1 LEQSPLSVKKFL
13 RTFTAWW
20 IVWTVLHALLL
31 YWLGLSIRISI
42 TDSLVNSILIS
53 AACLLLCYLM
63 QFYLPQKERHWYILI
78 ISIMLSTLVA
88 FISRAILRSIYS
100 DEADYLSLLKIS
112 FPVRWSIFFLVI
124 VCMSMICVL
133 WYSFLDREETEKRKS
148 AAETMS
154 RDAELF
160 ALRRQLQPHFLFNS
174 LNSISALAGTR
185 PEEARKMIQQ
195 LSDFLRGTIKKEDS
209 STVTLAEELQHLQLY
224 LAIEQV
230 RFGHRLNVEIDT
242 NEANG
247 KIEIPSLI
255 LQPVVENAI
264 KFGLY
269 DTTDTVTIKL
279 RAYEEAG
286 QLIIK
291 VENPFDPETSMPQK
305 GEGFG
310 LGSVQRRLYLLF
322 GRSDLVSIRSQDK
335 IFTTTIKIPQQL

>member
-1 LEQSPLSVKKFL
+1 M
-13 RTFTAWW
+13 
-20 IVWTVLHALLL
+20 LHALLL

-78 ISIMLSTLVA
+78 ISIILSTLVA
-88 FISRAILRSIYS
+88 FAGRTILRSIYS
-100 DEADYLSLLKIS
+100 TEADYLSLLKVS
-112 FPVRWSIFFLVI
+112 FPVRWSILFLVI
-124 VCMSMICVL
+124 VCMAMICVL

-148 AAETMS
+148 AAEAMS

-224 LAIEQV
+224 LSIEQV

-242 NEANG
+242 KDANG

-279 RAYEEAG
+279 CAYEEPG

-291 VENPFDPETSMPQK
+291 VENPFDPETSVPQK

>member
-1 LEQSPLSVKKFL
+1 M
-13 RTFTAWW
+13 
-20 IVWTVLHALLL
+20 LL
-31 YWLGLSIRISI
+31 YWLGLSIDISI
-42 TDSLVNSILIS
+42 ADSFVSNLIIA

-78 ISIMLSTLVA
+78 ISVILSTIVVLTGKA
-88 FISRAILRSIYS
+88 LLSCIYNEEPGYP
-100 DEADYLSLLKIS
+100 DLLKTSLPI
-112 FPVRWSIFFLVI
+112 RWSISFLVI

-133 WYSFLDREETEKRKS
+133 WYSFKDKEETEKRKNE
-148 AAETMS
+148 AEAIS
-154 RDAELF
+154 REAELF
-160 ALRRQLQPHFLFNS
+160 TLRRQLQPHFLFNS

-224 LAIEQV
+224 LSIEQV

-242 NEANG
+242 DEASG
-247 KIEIPSLI
+247 EAKIPSLI

-269 DTTDTVTIKL
+269 DTTDAVTIKL
-279 RAYEEAG
+279 HAFEEPG
-286 QLIIK
+286 QLTLT
-291 VENPFDPETSMPQK
+291 VENPFDPETAMPQK

-322 GRSDLVSIRSQDK
+322 GRSDLVSTRSQDK
-335 IFTTTIKIPQQL
+335 LFTTTIKIPQQL

>member
-1 LEQSPLSVKKFL
+1 M
-13 RTFTAWW
+13 
-20 IVWTVLHALLL
+20 
-31 YWLGLSIRISI
+31 
-42 TDSLVNSILIS
+42 LIS

-63 QFYLPQKERHWYILI
+63 QFYLPQQERHWYILT
-78 ISIMLSTLVA
+78 ISVILSTIVA
-88 FISRAILRSIYS
+88 FAGRAVLCSIYS
-100 DEADYLSLLKIS
+100 DEPAYLDSLKTS
-112 FPVRWSIFFLVI
+112 FPVRWSILFLVI

-133 WYSFLDREETEKRKS
+133 WYSFRDREETEKRKN
-148 AAETMS
+148 AAEAMS
-154 RDAELF
+154 REVELF
-160 ALRRQLQPHFLFNS
+160 TLRRQLQPHFLFNS

-224 LAIEQV
+224 LSIEQV

-242 NEANG
+242 HEVSGEA
-247 KIEIPSLI
+247 KIPSLI

-269 DTTDTVTIKL
+269 DTTDAVTIKL
-279 RAYEEAG
+279 HAFEEPG
-286 QLIIK
+286 QLTIT
-291 VENPFDPETSMPQK
+291 VENPFDPETAMPQK

-322 GRSDLVSIRSQDK
+322 GRSDLVITQSRDK
-335 IFTTTIKIPQQL
+335 LFTTTIKIPQQL